1 MEDICKVGTGLF
13 RELTNANKGLDKDG
27 GSFET
32 NDTLDDTVGW
42 SEEGVVTVLD
52 NLFCSIARGEGSVMC
67 LPREGW
73 LILEPG
79 ELESVSYTGKTLQI
93 VCVNALL

>member
-1 MEDICKVGTGLF
+1 MLLFHIIF

-52 NLFCSIARGEGSVMC
+52 NLFCNIARGESSVTC
-67 LPREGW
+67 LPMEGW
-73 LILEPG
+73 LTLEQG
-79 ELESVSYTGKTLQI
+79 ELESVSYARNTL
-93 VCVNALL
+93 V